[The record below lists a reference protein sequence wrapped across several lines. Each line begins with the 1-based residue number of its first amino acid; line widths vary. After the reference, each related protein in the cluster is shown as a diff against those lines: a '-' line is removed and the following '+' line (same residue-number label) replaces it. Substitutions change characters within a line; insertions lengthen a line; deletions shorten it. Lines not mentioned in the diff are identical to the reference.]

1 MDTDSLL
8 VLRIATLMKQPNTV
22 RDRTI
27 LWYAS
32 LNDKPGTRIV
42 VVMLFVIFIMI
53 HFIAFVALLKIG
65 PVQEGALYFQC
76 RRLESA
82 RKIESSSSEGE
93 NDSTDFKCSTKILR
107 RS

>member
-8 VLRIATLMKQPNTV
+8 VHRIATLMKQPNTV
-22 RDRTI
+22 RGKTI

-53 HFIAFVALLKIG
+53 HFIAFVALLKAAYQVSDFYFNFSF
-65 PVQEGALYFQC
+65 PHDTQFLKFSALFSCFYC
-76 RRLESA
+76 
-82 RKIESSSSEGE
+82 IH
-93 NDSTDFKCSTKILR
+93 
-107 RS
+107 

>member
-8 VLRIATLMKQPNTV
+8 VHRIATLMKQPNTV
-22 RDRTI
+22 RGKTI

-53 HFIAFVALLKIG
+53 HFIAFVALLKAAYQVSNFYLFFSF
-65 PVQEGALYFQC
+65 PHDTQFLKFYALFSCFYC
-76 RRLESA
+76 
-82 RKIESSSSEGE
+82 IH
-93 NDSTDFKCSTKILR
+93 
-107 RS
+107 